1 MTTEEPT
8 GLNREERIAIARLRA
23 LLELLPPALDRRLHG
38 LGLTAFEYSLVE
50 ALAEAPD
57 RRLRLSALASRTN
70 ATLPR
75 LSRVVSGLE
84 RKGFLV
90 KAQCAADARATNAVL
105 TAAGEQAWMR
115 AAPVYGRAVGDMV
128 LGGLG
133 AADVDE
139 LARLSLAMLRR
150 LDPDGRMAVT
160 LGQGC
165 GVDPVGSGGNGPA
178 GAPVGPPAPEVA
190 LDCGA
195 DPGSPGSSPCAADP
209 SSSTECGADPVPSG
223 SDPCSA
229 DPASPSSVDC
239 GADLASPSSLGCG
252 ADPRPDGTATCAADP
267 ARPDAAQAD
276 TLAAPPPPAP
286 MPAPCGADP
295 VPVHSDPA

>member
-1 MTTEEPT
+1 MTTEGST
-8 GLNREERIAIARLRA
+8 GLSREERTAIARLRA
-23 LLELLPPALDRRLHG
+23 LLELLPAALDRRLHD

-84 RKGFLV
+84 RKGLLV
-90 KAQCAADARATNAVL
+90 KTQCAADARATNAVL
-105 TAAGEQAWMR
+105 TAEGEAAWLR

-128 LGGLG
+128 LGGLR
-133 AADVDE
+133 AADVDD

-165 GVDPVGSGGNGPA
+165 GADPGRQAHADSAHGVAGVAGTGGVPGC
-178 GAPVGPPAPEVA
+178 GAEPQPPSSTG
-190 LDCGA
+190 CGA
-195 DPGSPGSSPCAADP
+195 DPAPPSAERGVDPESSGDRACGADP
-209 SSSTECGADPVPSG
+209 EGSGSGECGADPDV
-223 SDPCSA
+223 A
-229 DPASPSSVDC
+229 
-239 GADLASPSSLGCG
+239 GAG
-252 ADPRPDGTATCAADP
+252 R
-267 ARPDAAQAD
+267 
-276 TLAAPPPPAP
+276 
-286 MPAPCGADP
+286 CGADP
-295 VPVHSDPA
+295 VPVDPVPVARAAGATVLPQ

>member
-8 GLNREERIAIARLRA
+8 GLSREERTAIARLRA
-23 LLELLPPALDRRLHG
+23 LLELLPAALDRRLHD

-84 RKGFLV
+84 RKGLLV
-90 KAQCAADARATNAVL
+90 KTQCAADARATNAVL
-105 TAAGEQAWMR
+105 TAEGEAAWLR

-133 AADVDE
+133 AADVDD

-165 GVDPVGSGGNGPA
+165 GADPAPPSAERGVDPESSGDRA
-178 GAPVGPPAPEVA
+178 
-190 LDCGA
+190 CGA
-195 DPGSPGSSPCAADP
+195 DPEGSGSG
-209 SSSTECGADPVPSG
+209 ECGADPDV
-223 SDPCSA
+223 A
-229 DPASPSSVDC
+229 
-239 GADLASPSSLGCG
+239 GAG
-252 ADPRPDGTATCAADP
+252 R
-267 ARPDAAQAD
+267 
-276 TLAAPPPPAP
+276 
-286 MPAPCGADP
+286 CGADP
-295 VPVHSDPA
+295 VPVDPVPVARAAGATVLPQ

>member
-23 LLELLPPALDRRLHG
+23 LLELLPPALDRRLHD

-50 ALAEAPD
+50 ALGEAPD
-57 RRLRLSALASRTN
+57 HRLRLSALASRTN

-75 LSRVVSGLE
+75 LSRVVTGLE
-84 RKGFLV
+84 RKGLLV

-105 TAAGEQAWMR
+105 TAAGEQAWRR

-128 LGGLG
+128 LGGLD
-133 AADVDE
+133 AVDVDE

-165 GVDPVGSGGNGPA
+165 GVGPVGSGGNGPVESFLS
-178 GAPVGPPAPEVA
+178 PSVPEA
-190 LDCGA
+190 ASECGA

-209 SSSTECGADPVPSG
+209 SSSTACGADPVPSDA
-223 SDPCSA
+223 DPCGA
-229 DPASPSSVDC
+229 DPASPSSK
-239 GADLASPSSLGCG
+239 GCG
-252 ADPRPDGTATCAADP
+252 ADPRPDGAATCA
-267 ARPDAAQAD
+267 
-276 TLAAPPPPAP
+276 
-286 MPAPCGADP
+286 ADP

>member
-8 GLNREERIAIARLRA
+8 GLSREERTAIARLRA
-23 LLELLPPALDRRLHG
+23 LLELLPAALDRRLHD

-75 LSRVVSGLE
+75 LSRVVSVLE
-84 RKGFLV
+84 RKGLLV
-90 KAQCAADARATNAVL
+90 KTQCAADARATNAVL
-105 TAAGEQAWMR
+105 TAEGEAAWLR

-133 AADVDE
+133 AADVDD

-165 GVDPVGSGGNGPA
+165 G
-178 GAPVGPPAPEVA
+178 
-190 LDCGA
+190 A
-195 DPGSPGSSPCAADP
+195 DPQPP
-209 SSSTECGADPVPSG
+209 SSTGCGADPVPPSAERGVDPESSG
-223 SDPCSA
+223 DRA
-229 DPASPSSVDC
+229 
-239 GADLASPSSLGCG
+239 CG
-252 ADPRPDGTATCAADP
+252 ADPEGSGSGECGADP
-267 ARPDAAQAD
+267 DVAGAGR
-276 TLAAPPPPAP
+276 
-286 MPAPCGADP
+286 CGADP
-295 VPVHSDPA
+295 VPVDPVPVARAAGATVLPQ